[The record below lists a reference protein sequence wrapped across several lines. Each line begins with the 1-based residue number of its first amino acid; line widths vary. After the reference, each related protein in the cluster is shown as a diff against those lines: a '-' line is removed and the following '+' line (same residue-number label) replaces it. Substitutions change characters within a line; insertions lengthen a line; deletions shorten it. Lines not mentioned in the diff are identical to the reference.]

1 MQQQLIKKK
10 DNEFE
15 RKQGEAYGGF
25 RERKVEGEM

>member
-1 MQQQLIKKK
+1 MQQQLIKK
-10 DNEFE
+10 DNDFE